1 MLEGEFEALLLSVQ
15 SGPLEDPPWW
25 GLGARLRARLGCNFA
40 NLIFRRAG
48 ADPATGIAVH
58 DASAPPAWLWDR
70 YRERFASADPIPYF
84 AMQPGRVYAYEA
96 LSGIAA
102 KERDEY
108 HEDFLRAADFEHFLN
123 FRSEERRVG
132 IDGVRT
138 CRLWRLLHY
147 SKNK

>member
-48 ADPATGIAVH
+48 ADPATGIEVH

-84 AMQPGRVYAYEA
+84 AMQPGRVYAYEEPDGKIGRT
-96 LSGIAA
+96 SCR
-102 KERDEY
+102 ERGCQY
-108 HEDFLRAADFEHFLN
+108 
-123 FRSEERRVG
+123 G
-132 IDGVRT
+132 
-138 CRLWRLLHY
+138 
-147 SKNK
+147 